1 MNDCY
6 HDRISLH
13 TTHRILQAVKN
24 VIRYWEEK
32 HEQEDIPNIVTF
44 YLLHYTVHNIQFN

>member
-1 MNDCY
+1 MNDYY

-13 TTHRILQAVKN
+13 TTHRTQAVKN
-24 VIRYWEEK
+24 VIWYREEK
-32 HEQEDIPNIVTF
+32 HESQDIPNIVTF